1 MPEAWYEQDD
11 KYNLFLLSFLFLFIF
26 GTFLF
31 LQHVVLVILFCSFCD
46 VKLVV
51 TRCAFTVCF
60 ALVAP
65 SFGIA
70 VVKRNHKPRSKAK
83 DGTSVW
89 IFWYFT
95 VFVPASR
102 NSLLWREVWQC
113 SRKSPINILVQ
124 TVLVRPLHLKVL
136 PCWKKQIFGLVESG
150 FSPAG
155 WVWL

>member
-1 MPEAWYEQDD
+1 MSKTINIICFFCPFFFFLV
-11 KYNLFLLSFLFLFIF
+11 LF
-26 GTFLF
+26 F
-31 LQHVVLVILFCSFCD
+31 LQHVVLVILFCSFSD

-51 TRCAFTVCF
+51 ACCAFTVCF

-70 VVKRNHKPRSKAK
+70 VVKRTQKPRSKAK

-95 VFVPASR
+95 VFLPVSR
-102 NSLLWREVWQC
+102 NSLLWREAWRRSQ
-113 SRKSPINILVQ
+113 KSPINILVQ
-124 TVLVRPLHLKVL
+124 KVLLVRSLHLKVL
-136 PCWKKQIFGLVESG
+136 LCWKKQIFGLVESG